1 MAEEERAG
9 EGAVLL
15 VLRRRPRGARAP
27 KSLQFIR
34 SGGAD
39 KGTRDMHLG
48 RGRGEGRKRGDEG
61 GARMLGSPAG
71 LPS

>member
-39 KGTRDMHLG
+39 KGTTMDMNLG
-48 RGRGEGRKRGDEG
+48 RGRGEGRTRGGG

>member
-27 KSLQFIR
+27 KSLQFR

-39 KGTRDMHLG
+39 KGTRDMNLG
-48 RGRGEGRKRGDEG
+48 RGRGEGRTRGDER

>member
-9 EGAVLL
+9 EGADL

-27 KSLQFIR
+27 KSLQFR